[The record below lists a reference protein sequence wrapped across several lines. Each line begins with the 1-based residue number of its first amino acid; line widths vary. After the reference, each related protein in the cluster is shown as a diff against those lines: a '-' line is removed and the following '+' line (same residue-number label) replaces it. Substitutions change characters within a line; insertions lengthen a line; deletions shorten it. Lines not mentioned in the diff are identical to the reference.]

1 MPSPPSTVAGRTG
14 RQSARAHVDGIEL
27 DDDRAD
33 LIEDEQRPGEI
44 RR

>member
-1 MPSPPSTVAGRTG
+1 MPSASTVAGRGG
-14 RQSARAHVDGIEL
+14 RPPVRSHLDGIEL

-33 LIEDEQRPGEI
+33 LIEDESRPGEI

>member
-1 MPSPPSTVAGRTG
+1 MSFASTAAGRIG
-14 RQSARAHVDGIEL
+14 RPPARRHLDGIEL

-33 LIEDEQRPGEI
+33 LIEDESRPGEI